1 MKYVLFILLAA
12 LAVPAA
18 AAGAY
23 AVELVVF
30 ERTGGEAPP
39 GGELLPAV
47 AQARDPGPPSA
58 TPVPYA
64 RLADA
69 DLALTAQA
77 RRLTASGR
85 YRVLAH
91 AGWWQPAGASTQA
104 MRVDTLGSG
113 LALGEA
119 LTGTV
124 RLTETQVLRVV
135 ADLAVV
141 REAGIGD
148 GGVQRLHARRGV
160 RPGEVNYLDHPTLGA
175 LVQVRPAP

>member
-1 MKYVLFILLAA
+1 MKYVLFMLLAA
-12 LAVPAA
+12 LSLPAR

-30 ERTGGEAPP
+30 ERVGGEIPP
-39 GGELLPAV
+39 GGELLPADTR
-47 AQARDPGPPSA
+47 ARDPGPAS
-58 TPVPYA
+58 TSPVPYA

-69 DLALTAQA
+69 DLGLTPLA
-77 RRLTASGR
+77 RRLTSSGR
-85 YRVLAH
+85 FRVLAH
-91 AGWWQPAGASTQA
+91 AGWWLPAGAGEA
-104 MRVDTLGSG
+104 VRVDTLASG

-124 RLTETQVLRVV
+124 RLDETQVLRVI

-148 GGVQRLHARRGV
+148 GGVQRLYATRGV
-160 RPGEVNYLDHPTLGA
+160 RAGEVNYLDHPALGA